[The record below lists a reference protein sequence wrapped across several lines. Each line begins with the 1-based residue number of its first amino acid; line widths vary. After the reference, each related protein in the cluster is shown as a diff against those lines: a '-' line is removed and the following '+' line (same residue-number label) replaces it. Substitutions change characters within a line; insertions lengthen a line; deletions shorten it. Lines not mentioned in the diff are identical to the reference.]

1 MNEYQTNKRGS
12 ASGGND
18 AATDASADL
27 SSLFNYPS
35 LGKLFEGQNADASL
49 ADMRTRLA
57 RTNQDLERVIRQ
69 GSKEDAE
76 RAAKVTRAFAITL
89 AFLSE
94 LEELRNSGG
103 GGATAAT

>member
-1 MNEYQTNKRGS
+1 MNESQADTRGGAASRQT
-12 ASGGND
+12 D

-27 SSLFNYPS
+27 ASLFNYPS
-35 LGKLFEGQNADASL
+35 LGKLFEGQTADAAL
-49 ADMRTRLA
+49 ADMRKRLS

-76 RAAKVTRAFAITL
+76 RATKVTRAFAIAF

-94 LEELRNSGG
+94 LEELRNN
-103 GGATAAT
+103 GGATAAK